1 MLAALMSVVV
11 AALVFTGFFFLSR
24 FLLDH
29 TVYGQSFAKDMVAS
43 QSEDL
48 QEFIEEETVT
58 LENIQ
63 ILDEWCDSWYK
74 VYLRVY
80 YKDNLVFNSQNQK
93 NFPFKVENDP
103 GKEDPENEYI
113 LTLSDDTTI
122 RAFLYYYAGDILYL
136 WMTIAS
142 GFLAFLAFSLCLI
155 LLVRKKVF
163 YIRKLREELEIL
175 SGGQLE
181 YPITVNGDDELAELA
196 VGIDQMRRS
205 ILRHQEM
212 EGQMRSANTELITA
226 MSHDLRTPLTSLLAY
241 LEILERKKY
250 TDEEQMQNLLHKS
263 VGQTMRIRDMADK
276 LFQYFLVYA
285 TEWESAETEELDA
298 DMLFLQILDD
308 YAGSLESKGIQVER
322 SFSEVLA
329 KINVNPD
336 LLQRALDNLY
346 SNLLKYADPERPVK
360 LSYRRNENKLHL
372 TIENGIV
379 ADRQKK
385 DSTQIGLNTCRRII
399 EFHGGTFFALEQKQ
413 TFAVTFELPLIE
425 TAE

>member
-1 MLAALMSVVV
+1 M
-11 AALVFTGFFFLSR
+11 VFTVFFFFGR

-29 TVYGQSFAKDMVAS
+29 TVYGQSFAKDMVDS

-48 QEFIEEETVT
+48 QEFIEEEEIT

-63 ILDEWCDSWYK
+63 LLDEWCDSWYK
-74 VYLRVY
+74 VYLRMY
-80 YKDNLVFNSQNQK
+80 YKDDLVFNSQNQTI
-93 NFPFKVENDP
+93 FPFKVENDP
-103 GKEDPENEYI
+103 GKENPQNEYI
-113 LTLSDDTTI
+113 LTLSDGATV
-122 RAFLYYYAGDILYL
+122 RAFIYYYAGDVLYL
-136 WMTIAS
+136 WITIIS
-142 GFLAFLAFSLCLI
+142 GLLAFFGFSFCLI
-155 LLVRKKVF
+155 FLVKKKVL
-163 YIRKLREELEIL
+163 YIGKLREELEIL

-181 YPITVNGDDELAELA
+181 YPITVSGDDELTELA
-196 VGIDQMRRS
+196 LGIDQMRRS
-205 ILRHQEM
+205 ILRHQEL

-285 TEWESAETEELDA
+285 TEWESAEVEELDA
-298 DMLFLQILDD
+298 DMLFLQILED
-308 YAGSLESKGIQVER
+308 YATSLESKGIQVER
-322 SFSEVLA
+322 SFSEVMA

-346 SNLLKYADPERPVK
+346 SNLLKYADPARSVK
-360 LSYRRNENKLHL
+360 LSYQRSKNKLRL

-379 ADRQKK
+379 SDRQKK
-385 DSTQIGLNTCRRII
+385 DSTQIGLNTCRRIV
-399 EFHGGTFFALEQKQ
+399 EFHGGTFFALEQGQ
-413 TFAVTFELPLIE
+413 TFTVSLELPLIE
-425 TAE
+425 TAA